1 MPAVSL
7 TVCRSYGIIMD
18 GDGNQM
24 LRFLTAGE
32 SHGPFL
38 VATLEGMPAG
48 VPIDSALIQREMR
61 RRQLGYGRGP
71 RMQFETDTVELLSG
85 IRRGKTLGS
94 PIALVITNKDAS
106 IDRLPVVTQPRPGH
120 ADLTGAIKYDHRD
133 IRNVLERASARE
145 TAARVAIGAL
155 CKQLLSQLDIELASH
170 VIALGSVRAT
180 PSHVTVTRLRAKAD
194 PTPLRCVDPAATKK
208 MIQLIDTAMKAGDTL
223 GGVFEVLTEGVP
235 PGLGSYV
242 HYDRRLDAIL
252 GWAVL
257 SIHAVKAVEVGDGV
271 LGASLPGS
279 KVQDEI
285 FYTKE
290 KGFHRSSNRSG
301 GFEGGMT
308 TGQPIIVRGFLKPL
322 STLRKPL
329 RSVEINT
336 KRSMVATVER
346 TDVTT
351 VPAAGIIGEAMMAFE
366 LAKAVLQ
373 KFGGDSLRELKR
385 NYAGYLKQVQRF

>member
-1 MPAVSL
+1 
-7 TVCRSYGIIMD
+7 
-18 GDGNQM
+18 M

-32 SHGPFL
+32 SHGPCL
-38 VATLEGMPAG
+38 IAVLEGMPAG
-48 VPIDSALIQREMR
+48 VPISLDTLQRQMR

-71 RMQFETDTVELLSG
+71 RMQFETDIVELLSG

-94 PIALVITNKDAS
+94 PIALLINNKDAS

-120 ADLTGAIKYDHRD
+120 ADLTGAMKYDHRD

-145 TAARVAIGAL
+145 TTARVAVGAL
-155 CKQLLSQLDIELASH
+155 CKQLLSALGIELASH
-170 VIALGSVRAT
+170 VIALGSVHAHPT
-180 PSHVTVTRLRAKAD
+180 HVTVARLRARAD
-194 PTPLRCVDPAATKK
+194 PTPLRCLDPAATKK
-208 MIQLIDTAMKAGDTL
+208 MIREIDACMKRGDTL
-223 GGVFEVLTEGVP
+223 GGVFEVVAEGVP

-242 HYDRRLDAIL
+242 HYDRRLDAVL
-252 GWAVL
+252 GRAIL
-257 SIHAVKAVEVGDGV
+257 SIHAVKAAEIGDGV

-285 FYTKE
+285 FYTKSR
-290 KGFHRSSNRSG
+290 GFHRSQNRSG

-336 KRSMVATVER
+336 KRPVVATVER

-351 VPAAGIIGEAMMAFE
+351 VPAAGVIGEAMIAFE
-366 LAKAVLQ
+366 LSRAVLE
-373 KFGGDSLRELKR
+373 KFGGDSLHELKR
-385 NYAGYLKQVQRF
+385 NYAGYLRQVRSF

>member
-1 MPAVSL
+1 
-7 TVCRSYGIIMD
+7 
-18 GDGNQM
+18 M

-32 SHGPFL
+32 SHGPSL
-38 VATLEGMPAG
+38 TAILEGMPAG
-48 VPIDSALIQREMR
+48 VPIDPQQLQRQMR
-61 RRQLGYGRGP
+61 RRQLGYGRGL
-71 RMQFETDTVELLSG
+71 RMQFETDTVELLGG

-94 PIALVITNKDAS
+94 PIALSIKNKDAS

-145 TAARVAIGAL
+145 TAARVAIGAV
-155 CKQLLSQLDIELASH
+155 CKQLLTQLGIELASH
-170 VIALGSVRAT
+170 VVALGSTRAK
-180 PSHVTVTRLRAKAD
+180 PRPASVALIRKKAD
-194 PTPLRCVDPAATKK
+194 PTPLRCLDAQATKK
-208 MIQLIDTAMKAGDTL
+208 MMREIDACVKAGDTL
-223 GGVFEVLTEGVP
+223 GGIFEVLAEGVP

-252 GWAVL
+252 GRAIL

-271 LGASLPGS
+271 LAASLRGS
-279 KVQDEI
+279 QVQDEI
-285 FYTKE
+285 FYAKAR
-290 KGFHRSSNRSG
+290 GFHRSSNRSG

-336 KRSMVATVER
+336 KRPVVATVER
-346 TDVTT
+346 SDVTT
-351 VPAAGIIGEAMMAFE
+351 VPAAGVIGEAMIAFE
-366 LAKAVLQ
+366 LARALLA
-373 KFGGDSLRELKR
+373 KFGGDSLKELTR
-385 NYAGYLKQVQRF
+385 NYRSYLQQVRSF

>member
-1 MPAVSL
+1 
-7 TVCRSYGIIMD
+7 
-18 GDGNQM
+18 M
-24 LRFLTAGE
+24 LKFLTAGE
-32 SHGPFL
+32 SHGPCL
-38 VATLEGMPAG
+38 IAILEGMPAG
-48 VPIDSALIQREMR
+48 VPIDLSAMQREMR

-71 RMQFETDTVELLSG
+71 RMQFETDTVELLG
-85 IRRGKTLGS
+85 GLRRGKTLGS
-94 PIALVITNKDAS
+94 PIALAIKNKDAS

-155 CKQLLSQLDIELASH
+155 CKQLLSPLGVELASH
-170 VIALGSVRAT
+170 VVALGSVRAKAVAA
-180 PSHVTVTRLRAKAD
+180 SVARLRAKAD
-194 PTPLRCVDPAATKK
+194 ATPLRCLDPHATEQ
-208 MIQLIDTAMKAGDTL
+208 MTRLIDAAVKAGDTL
-223 GGVFEVLTEGVP
+223 GGVFEVLAEGAP

-252 GWAVL
+252 GRAIL

-271 LGASLPGS
+271 LAASLPGS
-279 KVQDEI
+279 RVQDEI
-285 FYTKE
+285 FYTKGR
-290 KGFHRSSNRSG
+290 GFRRSSNRSG

-308 TGQPIIVRGFLKPL
+308 TGQPIVVRGFLKPL

-336 KRSMVATVER
+336 KRAVVATVER
-346 TDVTT
+346 SDVTT
-351 VPAAGIIGEAMMAFE
+351 VPAAGVIGEAMIAFE
-366 LAKAVLQ
+366 LANAVLE

-385 NYAGYLKQVQRF
+385 NHQNYLRQIQAF

>member
-1 MPAVSL
+1 
-7 TVCRSYGIIMD
+7 
-18 GDGNQM
+18 M

-32 SHGPFL
+32 SHGPTL
-38 VATLEGMPAG
+38 VAILDGMPAG
-48 VPIDSALIQREMR
+48 VSIDADQIQREMR

-71 RMQFETDTVELLSG
+71 RMQFEADTVELLSG

-94 PIALVITNKDAS
+94 PIALLIKNKDAS

-120 ADLTGAIKYDHRD
+120 ADLTGAIKYGHRD

-145 TAARVAIGAL
+145 TTARVAVGAL
-155 CKQLLSQLDIELASH
+155 CKQLLSPLEIELASH
-170 VIALGSVRAT
+170 VVALGRIRAK
-180 PSHVTVTRLRAKAD
+180 PVQATVTLLRRQAD
-194 PTPLRCVDPAATKK
+194 PTPLRCLDPAATKR
-208 MIQLIDTAMKAGDTL
+208 MVRLIDAAMKAGDTL
-223 GGVFEVLTEGVP
+223 GGVFEVVAEGVP

-252 GWAVL
+252 GHAIL

-285 FYTKE
+285 FYSKA
-290 KGFHRSSNRSG
+290 KGFFRSQNRSG

-308 TGQPIIVRGFLKPL
+308 TGQPIVVRGFLKPL

-336 KRSMVATVER
+336 KRPVVATVER
-346 TDVTT
+346 SDVTT
-351 VPAAGIIGEAMMAFE
+351 VPAAGVIGEAMIAFE
-366 LAKAVLQ
+366 LSRAVLE
-373 KFGGDSLRELKR
+373 KFGGDSLRELRR
-385 NYAGYLKQVQRF
+385 NYDGYLRQVKRF